1 MYLTINEDGY
11 VKLSSFWPLLIFCV
25 ALPAFG
31 QALDFRLGGNRYML
45 GMSGD
50 LVESD
55 TVRARVLSIDV
66 GGRLEGKLNEEL
78 SYHVWLMGSFENGSN
93 KATGVIAEYEPNQA
107 INLREG
113 GLIYR
118 PFSFLRLD
126 MGSLNQNDF
135 QSPLLVW
142 NTAFAGLSQKLHFGG
157 FYLRA
162 MQAIPNNN
170 ILTRRAGGIDEGNPL
185 FTTGTLGYQL
195 KSDDLNLHLA
205 FTRYSFRGLSSQV
218 AINSKDLGNSTNGI
232 GAATRFLYG
241 FEGNNVAS
249 DINWKFKKNW
259 QIQANGQ
266 YLFNEKAPDGRN
278 QGYLAEIGAGLSD
291 FTVRV
296 GTFKNESDTA
306 PAFYNARTFGH
317 NNVKGEI
324 LSLVSQ
330 GHDYFMRVSYV
341 NSKTIGFNVH
351 QTDMQI
357 INFTM
362 VRNYDF

>member
-1 MYLTINEDGY
+1 M
-11 VKLSSFWPLLIFCV
+11 KLSSLWPLLFIFV
-25 ALPAFG
+25 ALQAFG
-31 QALDFRLGGNRYML
+31 QSLDFRLGGNRYTL

-50 LVESD
+50 LVESA
-55 TVRARVLSIDV
+55 TVRARVLSMDV
-66 GGRLEGKLNEEL
+66 GGRLEGKLNDEL
-78 SYHVWLMGSFENGSN
+78 SYHVWLVGSFENGSN

-118 PFSFLRLD
+118 PYAFLRLD
-126 MGSLNQNDF
+126 LGSLNQNDF

-142 NTAFAGLSQKLHFGG
+142 NTAFAGLSQRIEYRG

-185 FTTGTLGYQL
+185 LTTGTLGYEYH
-195 KSDDLNLHLA
+195 SNDFNLHTA
-205 FTRYSFRGLSSQV
+205 VTRYSFESLSSQV
-218 AINSKDLGNSTNGI
+218 AINSKDLGNSTDGI

-241 FEGNNVAS
+241 FEGNNLAT
-249 DINWKFKKNW
+249 DLNWKFKKNW
-259 QIQANGQ
+259 QVQANGQ
-266 YLFNEKAPDGRN
+266 FLFNEKAPNGRN
-278 QGYLAEIGAGLSD
+278 QGYLAEVGAGPMD
-291 FTVRV
+291 FTLRV

-330 GHDYFMRVSYV
+330 GQDYFMRVSYV
-341 NSKTIGFNVH
+341 NSKTIGFNIH

-357 INFTM
+357 INFSM

>member
-1 MYLTINEDGY
+1 
-11 VKLSSFWPLLIFCV
+11 VKLSFLGLLSLLFMTTQV
-25 ALPAFG
+25 WG
-31 QALDFRLGGNRYML
+31 QSLDFRLGGNRYML

-50 LVESD
+50 YVESD

-66 GGRLEGKLNEEL
+66 GGRIEGKLDEDL

-118 PFSFLRLD
+118 PLSFLRLD
-126 MGSLNQNDF
+126 IGSLNQNDF

-142 NTAFAGLSQKLHFGG
+142 NTAFAGLSLKVHFGG

-185 FTTGTLGYQL
+185 FTTGTLGYQF
-195 KSDDLNLHLA
+195 SNDDVGLHLA
-205 FTRYSFRGLSSQV
+205 FTRFSFSSLSSQV
-218 AINSKDLGNSTNGI
+218 AINSKDLGNSTNGV
-232 GAATRFLYG
+232 GTATRFLYG
-241 FEGNNVAS
+241 FEGNNVSS
-249 DINWKFKKNW
+249 DLNWKFKKDW
-259 QIQANGQ
+259 QLQANGQ
-266 YLFNEKAPDGRN
+266 YLFNEKAPNGRN
-278 QGYLAEIGAGLSD
+278 QGYLAEVGAGLSH

-317 NNVKGEI
+317 NNVKGEVV
-324 LSLVSQ
+324 SLVSE
-330 GHDYFMRVSYV
+330 GKDSFMRLSYV

-357 INFTM
+357 VNFSM